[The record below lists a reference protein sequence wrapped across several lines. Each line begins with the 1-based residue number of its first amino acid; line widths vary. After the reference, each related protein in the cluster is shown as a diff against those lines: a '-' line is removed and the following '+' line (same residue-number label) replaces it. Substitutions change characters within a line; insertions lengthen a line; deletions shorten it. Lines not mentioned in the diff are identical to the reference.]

1 MTPSSENS
9 GPLPRTW
16 RQKFRDAFRG
26 IGCGMRGQT
35 SFRVHI
41 FMAATVILVAG
52 LLQCSLLEWSV
63 LLLCIAGVLTAEM
76 VNSALEHMAKAI
88 SKDHDPQI
96 GEALD
101 TGSAAVLLASIGA
114 AVIGAIIFI
123 HRVWL
128 LTR

>member
-1 MTPSSENS
+1 MSVTEPGS
-9 GPLPRTW
+9 PIPRTW

-26 IGCGMRGQT
+26 IGSGMRGQA
-35 SFRVHI
+35 SFRVH
-41 FMAATVILVAG
+41 MLVAVAV
-52 LLQCSLLEWSV
+52 LVAAAILRCDLLEWCV

-76 VNSALEHMAKAI
+76 FNSALEHMAKAI

-114 AVIGAIIFI
+114 AIVGAIVFI
-123 HRVWL
+123 CRLWML
-128 LTR
+128 LH